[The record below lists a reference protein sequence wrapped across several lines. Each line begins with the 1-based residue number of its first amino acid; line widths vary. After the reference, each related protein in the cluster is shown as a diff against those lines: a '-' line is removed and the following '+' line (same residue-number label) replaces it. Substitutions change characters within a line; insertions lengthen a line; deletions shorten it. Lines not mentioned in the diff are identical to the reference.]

1 MDPTLPTPVDSQSS
15 AEILQRLT
23 SFPTYEESGMQ
34 ACSEFLSDKLDRLE
48 FRVSVDKLN
57 NVYAEKTFDRGQ
69 GTFLI
74 NSHFDTVP
82 PNPRWV
88 RDPLHALLEGDRLYG
103 LGTSD
108 DKGSVASILYALEKA
123 EDCRFR
129 KLEVLFSNYEDN
141 STILDGETW
150 LGTPYFLSHNRLEST
165 CGINVEGTVENG
177 VFMVSLG
184 CGGRV
189 GFKVTT
195 LGKEAHSSDPR
206 KGRNAIY
213 DMMKVIETL
222 RKLPPARMNVDDHE
236 AYTELN
242 VSMIK
247 GGVAINIVPGDCEIT
262 CERRVLPNEDWDAV
276 KKQVDQTLS
285 ELRGIEFK
293 VEYNKPQ
300 RSYIIDR
307 THPAVAMAQES
318 VAKTLGYPPRFR
330 VESGRTDS
338 MYFDQMAGV
347 KTVILGPGETA
358 HIADE
363 YINVRRLEE
372 FSQVLCHML
381 SRKK

>member
-1 MDPTLPTPVDSQSS
+1 MPTSADSQSPV
-15 AEILQRLT
+15 EILQRLT
-23 SFPTYEESGMQ
+23 GFPTYEESGMQ
-34 ACSEFLSDKLDRLE
+34 ACSEFLSDKLARLE

-57 NVYAEKTFDRGQ
+57 NVYAEKTFDRGE

-82 PNPRWV
+82 PNPRWA

-108 DKGSVASILYALEKA
+108 DKGSVASILYALGKA

-141 STILDGETW
+141 STTLDGETW
-150 LGTPYFLSHNRLEST
+150 LGTPYFLSHNHLTST
-165 CGINVEGTVENG
+165 CGINVEGTVEDG
-177 VFMVSLG
+177 AFMVSLG

-222 RKLPPARMNVDDHE
+222 RKLPPARMIVDDHE

-307 THPAVAMAQES
+307 THPAVTMAQES
-318 VAKTLGYPPRFR
+318 VAKTLGYSPRFR

-338 MYFDQMAGV
+338 MYFDQMAGA
-347 KTVILGPGETA
+347 KTAILGPGETA

-372 FSQVLCHML
+372 FSQVLSHML

>member
-1 MDPTLPTPVDSQSS
+1 MK
-15 AEILQRLT
+15 
-23 SFPTYEESGMQ
+23 
-34 ACSEFLSDKLDRLE
+34 ACSEFISGQLDRLGCK
-48 FRVSVDKLN
+48 VSVDKLN
-57 NVYAEKTFDRGQ
+57 SVYAEKTFDHGE
-69 GTFLI
+69 GVFLI

-88 RDPLHALLEGDRLYG
+88 REPLRALLEGDRLYG

-108 DKGSVASILYALEKA
+108 DKGSVASILYALGRT
-123 EDCRFR
+123 EDCRFK
-129 KLEVLFSNYEDN
+129 KLELLFSNYEDN

-150 LGTPYFLSHNRLEST
+150 LGTPYFLTHNHLEST
-165 CGINVEGTVENG
+165 SGINVEGTVENG
-177 VFMVSLG
+177 RFMVSIG

-189 GFKVTT
+189 GFNVTS

-206 KGRNAIY
+206 QGRNAIY
-213 DMMKVIETL
+213 DMMKVIEAL
-222 RKLPPARMNVDDHE
+222 RKMPSARMTVDGHE

-247 GGVAINIVPGDCEIT
+247 GGIAVNIVPGECEIT
-262 CERRVLPNEDWDAV
+262 CERRVLPNENWDTV

-285 ELRGIEFK
+285 GMAGVKFK
-293 VEYNKPQ
+293 VEYKKPQ

-307 THPAVAMAQES
+307 THPVVTLAKES
-318 VAKTLGYPPRFR
+318 VEKALGYSPKFR

-338 MYFDQMAGV
+338 TYLNQIAGI

-372 FSQVLCHML
+372 FSRVLYEML
-381 SRKK
+381 ARKN

>member
-1 MDPTLPTPVDSQSS
+1 MPSFAGSPSS
-15 AEILQRLT
+15 VEILQRLT
-23 SFPTYEESGMQ
+23 EFPTYEESGMR
-34 ACSEFLSDKLDRLE
+34 ACSEFLSGELDRLG
-48 FRVSVDKLN
+48 FKASVDKLN
-57 NVYAEKTFDRGQ
+57 NVYAEKTFDHGEA
-69 GTFLI
+69 TFLV

-88 RDPLHALLEGDRLYG
+88 KDPLHASLEGDRLYG

-108 DKGSVASILYALEKA
+108 DKASVASILYVLGKI

-129 KLEVLFSNYEDN
+129 KLELLFSNYEDN
-141 STILDGETW
+141 NTILDGETW
-150 LGTPYFLSHNRLEST
+150 LGTPYFLTHNHLEST
-165 CGINVEGTVENG
+165 FGVNVEGTVDNG
-177 VFMVSLG
+177 IFMVSLG

-206 KGRNAIY
+206 QGRNAIY
-213 DMMKVIETL
+213 DMMKVIEAL
-222 RKLPPARMNVDDHE
+222 RKLPPARMILDEHE

-247 GGVAINIVPGDCEIT
+247 GGVAINIVPGDCDIT
-262 CERRVLPNEDWDAV
+262 CERRVLPNEDWDTV
-276 KKQVDQTLS
+276 KAQVDKTLS
-285 ELRGIEFK
+285 ELRGIQFK

-300 RSYIIDR
+300 RSYLIDR
-307 THPAVAMAQES
+307 KHPTVTLAKES
-318 VAKTLGYPPRFR
+318 VTRAVGYSPRFR

-338 MYFDQMAGV
+338 IYFDQMAGI

-363 YINVRRLEE
+363 YVNVRRLEE
-372 FSQVLCHML
+372 FNQILYHML
-381 SRKK
+381 STGS